1 MYRNLK
7 ILEDNILR
15 ETRLHDLSRVN
26 VICGKNNSGKTTLL
40 EAVDK
45 ETVLVGRE
53 FDQETID
60 ILTAFWNNAAAEW
73 TFILGA
79 HSYRHQ
85 EINFGQFTKNISV
98 KQIFNELASTKK
110 VWFPDEIQLLS
121 KTIWDLFYKSIQ
133 DTKKIEVS
141 YGQNPYEFL
150 QQYSEDA
157 GVQKRWQQIV
167 GSIIE
172 ALPKDFFGEKTT
184 DSILV
189 SPKRNIADE
198 SRISRVK
205 QVEIDGRN
213 IIAKL
218 FDCKN
223 KRSGSSEHSFYNKL
237 YNAFISVSGDYKFYI
252 EVEDNDSNHITLFFS
267 VADKE
272 NWIEAKNCGL
282 GLQDLLV
289 ILYFAL
295 EPDNTFVLIEEPENH
310 LHPEMQRRLLR
321 FLTEETD
328 KQFFITTHSNIFVNS
343 TYVDR
348 VFFTKFENNVIKV
361 SDETKQAEML
371 HDLGYSV
378 TDNLVSDLII
388 LVEGPSDTPVIEE
401 FLNKMG
407 IDATYNI
414 KTWALGGDIMDKHNL
429 SVFAERYK
437 VMALI
442 DRDPKSRAS
451 RKRFEQN
458 CEELNIPVTRL
469 QRYAIENYFSV
480 RALKKVFGIQI
491 PDTFETISPSKTL
504 FDQIKINVKNNNR
517 KLAKETTLD
526 EIRGTDLRQ
535 FFDDVKKQCESNQ

>member
-1 MYRNLK
+1 MYQNLK

-15 ETRLHDLSRVN
+15 ETKLLNLNKVN

-40 EAVDK
+40 DAINK
-45 ETVLVGRE
+45 EGVLVGRE
-53 FDQETID
+53 FDEKTID
-60 ILTAFWNNAAAEW
+60 LLSSIWVKTASEW
-73 TFILGA
+73 TF
-79 HSYRHQ
+79 
-85 EINFGQFTKNISV
+85 EIQGYNYGNRNQKHNFGQFTSKISI
-98 KQIFNELASTKK
+98 KQVFEGVASAKK

-121 KTIWDLFYKSIQ
+121 KTIWKLFYKSIQ
-133 DTKKIEVS
+133 DTKNIAPS
-141 YGQNPYEFL
+141 YTQNLYESL
-150 QQYSEDA
+150 QQYAENENI
-157 GVQKRWQQIV
+157 QKQWKQI
-167 GSIIE
+167 IDTILK
-172 ALPKDFFGEKTT
+172 ALPKDFFAEKTK
-184 DSILV
+184 DSTLV

-237 YNAFISVSGDYKFYI
+237 YDSFISVSGDYKFYI
-252 EVEDNDSNHITLFFS
+252 EVEDNDSNNITLFFS

-272 NWIEAKNCGL
+272 EWIEAKNCGL

-295 EPDNTFVLIEEPENH
+295 EPNNNFVLIEEPENH
-310 LHPEMQRRLLR
+310 LHPEMQRKLLR
-321 FLTEETD
+321 FLAEETD

-407 IDATYNI
+407 IDAKYNI

-504 FDQIKINVKNNNR
+504 FDQIEINVKNNNR

-526 EIRGTDLRQ
+526 EIRDTDLRQ
-535 FFDDVKKQCESNQ
+535 LGL